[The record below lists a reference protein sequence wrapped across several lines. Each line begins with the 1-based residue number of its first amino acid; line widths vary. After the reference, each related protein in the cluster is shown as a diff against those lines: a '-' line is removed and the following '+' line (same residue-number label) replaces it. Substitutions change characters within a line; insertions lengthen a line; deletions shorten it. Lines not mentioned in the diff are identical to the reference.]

1 MNGNTHT
8 HKMEYSSAIKKNEIM
23 PFAATWMDLEMIT
36 LNEVSETEKD
46 SYPMISLICGI
57 LKNDINDLFAK
68 QK

>member
-1 MNGNTHT
+1 
-8 HKMEYSSAIKKNEIM
+8 MEYSSAIKKNEIM

>member
-1 MNGNTHT
+1 
-8 HKMEYSSAIKKNEIM
+8 
-23 PFAATWMDLEMIT
+23 MDLEMIT